1 MRSSRCAAPSHRACR
16 LGLGVGVG
24 VGVGKLTL
32 ALALTLTLTPTLTL
46 TLQLTA
52 RFAAVAAAGLPNGA
66 PGRAYHLGHGAQPSA
81 LTAPSAAR
89 SSSW

>member
-1 MRSSRCAAPSHRACR
+1 MYERAVVSCKMACSGMANSRDF
-16 LGLGVGVG
+16 
-24 VGVGKLTL
+24 TL